1 MEGEHVGAR
10 CADEG
15 ADAFDLGH
23 AGQEHQQVS
32 VASGVGGLHGAGH
45 VGQELAAHADA
56 PAHGSEGLG
65 PARGR
70 GPPHVQGVDG
80 AGDADERGGGAR
92 RLLQQAGRAGG
103 LQGGGGEGDEEV
115 FAQGGARVQQERE
128 GEVGVEVPLVE
139 LVQEHACHC
148 GQFGVP
154 LEPAQQ
160 DARGDHFD
168 AGGAGGGGVAAH
180 RVADL
185 AAHLF
190 AEEACDA
197 AGGGAHGDAA
207 RLGDQDP
214 ARALAVGLGQC
225 CGEGGGDQ
233 GGLAGSGGSGDDG
246 AGAGAGGG
254 GDSGQRGRDGQVGR
268 VRYEVLK
275 RAHATIIAAAPGRR
289 GGGDGGGRGLRSVG
303 PAGHCCCV
311 VALEWDGACGAGTS
325 RILPPHGCA

>member
-1 MEGEHVGAR
+1 M
-10 CADEG
+10 
-15 ADAFDLGH
+15 
-23 AGQEHQQVS
+23 
-32 VASGVGGLHGAGH
+32 
-45 VGQELAAHADA
+45 
-56 PAHGSEGLG
+56 
-65 PARGR
+65 
-70 GPPHVQGVDG
+70 
-80 AGDADERGGGAR
+80 
-92 RLLQQAGRAGG
+92 
-103 LQGGGGEGDEEV
+103 
-115 FAQGGARVQQERE
+115 
-128 GEVGVEVPLVE
+128 E
-139 LVQEHACHC
+139 LVQEHARHC

-246 AGAGAGGG
+246 AGAGAGGP
-254 GDSGQRGRDGQVGR
+254 GDRGQRGRDGQVGR
-268 VRYEVLK
+268 VRYEVLE
-275 RAHATIIAAAPGRR
+275 RAHATIIAAAPRRR

-311 VALEWDGACGAGTS
+311 VAPEWDGACGAGTS